1 MFKTLVRPF
10 PLGNHGLCP
19 IFYLSAF
26 DNVFAAVKKDATC
39 RQPINERDAIDIPH
53 KRIIRMGYFQRVSNR
68 SRLNEVN
75 LYAITSRDP
84 PFN

>member
-1 MFKTLVRPF
+1 MVRPF

-19 IFYLSAF
+19 VFYLSAF
-26 DNVFAAVKKDATC
+26 DNVFAAVNKTETC
-39 RQPINERDAIDIPH
+39 RQPINERDAINLPTNQT
-53 KRIIRMGYFQRVSNR
+53 IRMGYFQNTTD
-68 SRLNEVN
+68 LNQVN